1 MTLVPLLLAGLIQG
15 QEAPFS
21 KDIAAFKE
29 ADRLAP
35 PAKGQILF
43 VGSSSFTR
51 WTNVATAFPH
61 HRILNRGFGGSTL
74 LDVTRYLDDVV
85 FPYRP
90 SQVVLYCGEN
100 DFATDQNLSYDV
112 VVGRFKNL
120 FRLVRRK
127 LPRTPFAYVSMKPS
141 PSRWGMALKFT
152 AANAA
157 IKEYLSTQSRTSFV
171 DVWPAMLGAD
181 GLPKPDIFVED
192 KLHMN
197 EKGYA
202 LWTPLIEKV
211 LASKN

>member
-15 QEAPFS
+15 QEPPFA

-29 ADRLAP
+29 ADRLNP

-51 WTNVATAFPH
+51 WGNVATAFPH

-74 LDVTRYLDDVV
+74 LDVTRYVEDVV
-85 FPYRP
+85 FPYHP
-90 SQVVLYCGEN
+90 AQVVMYCGEN
-100 DFATDQNLSYDV
+100 DFAADPNLSYDV
-112 VVGRFKNL
+112 VVGRFKTL
-120 FRLVRRK
+120 FKLVRRK

-157 IKEYLSTQSRTSFV
+157 IKEYMSTQPRTAFV
-171 DVWPAMLGAD
+171 DVWPVMLGTD
-181 GLPKPDIFVED
+181 GLPKQEIYVED

-197 EKGYA
+197 DKGYA
-202 LWTPLIEKV
+202 LWTPLIESV
-211 LASKN
+211 LIKR